1 MKILIIDDE
10 PFMLSSLKDLIVGLG
25 YHCET
30 ANNGKRAFE
39 LLKNKSSFDA
49 IICDFN
55 MPEMTGL
62 ELRLKL
68 RDEFDSCP
76 PFILLSGDIS
86 QVKDDEHRQLFYSLL
101 QKPGGVNLLRDKLR
115 EIEGFSNYPIS
126 KSS

>member
-39 LLKNKSSFDA
+39 LLKNKNSFDA

-86 QVKDDEHRQLFYSLL
+86 QVKDDKYRQLSTSISRIASL
-101 QKPGGVNLLRDKLR
+101 
-115 EIEGFSNYPIS
+115 FSNRTPPTQRVDWKGS
-126 KSS
+126 RFWCR

>member
-10 PFMLSSLKDLIVGLG
+10 PFMLSSLKDLIVGLS
-25 YHCET
+25 YRCET
-30 ANNGKRAFE
+30 ANNGREAYGI
-39 LLKNKSSFDA
+39 LKADNGFDA

-68 RDEFDSCP
+68 DEDSDYCP

-86 QVKDDEHRQLFYSLL
+86 QVKEDEHRKLFHSLL
-101 QKPGGVNLLRDKLR
+101 QKPSGINQLGDKLK
-115 EIEGFSNYPIS
+115 EIDNKKQGHLL